1 MKVRKGVIYMEEMFK
16 YLDQLEEFY
25 NKDFISLDNYYH
37 IKECIIE
44 SYRPAKKNDNNVSSD
59 DSDLPF

>member
-1 MKVRKGVIYMEEMFK
+1 MEEMFK